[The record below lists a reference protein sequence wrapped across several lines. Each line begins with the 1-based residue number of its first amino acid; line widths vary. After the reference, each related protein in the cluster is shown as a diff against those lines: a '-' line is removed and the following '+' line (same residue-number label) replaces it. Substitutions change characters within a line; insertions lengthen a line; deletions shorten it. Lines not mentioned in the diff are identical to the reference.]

1 MRPPCQEQPDAPLGN
16 NLSLMNKHISDLA
29 RVMGSLL
36 RNLCHLEYKFFPR
49 SLALDQVEV
58 EAPRDIRV
66 MMQRQVAYLQQ
77 LSDSTSRPFLLS
89 LCEDLSYLKQSNIFV
104 CG

>member
-1 MRPPCQEQPDAPLGN
+1 
-16 NLSLMNKHISDLA
+16 MNKHISDLA

-49 SLALDQVEV
+49 SLAHDKLGV

-66 MMQRQVAYLQQ
+66 MMPVSGCISPAA
-77 LSDSTSRPFLLS
+77 
-89 LCEDLSYLKQSNIFV
+89 I
-104 CG
+104 